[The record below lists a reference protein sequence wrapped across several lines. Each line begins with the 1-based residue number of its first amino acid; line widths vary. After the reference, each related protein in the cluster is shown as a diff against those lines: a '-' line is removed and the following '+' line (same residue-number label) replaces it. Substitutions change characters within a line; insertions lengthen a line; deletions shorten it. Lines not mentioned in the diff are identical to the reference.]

1 MKILITGANGFVGNT
16 VWRRFEGQPGISAV
30 GSVRTLEVSRKNEK
44 WISVGDLADSADWSI
59 LLAGVDVVVHT
70 AARVHVL
77 NEVTSDP
84 LAEFR
89 RVNVDGTMRL
99 ARQAAAFGVK
109 RFIFVSSIKVHG
121 ESTVEGRPFH
131 SDDVPSPSDP
141 YGVSKLEA
149 ENALRELAL
158 SSGME
163 LVIVRPPLVYGP
175 GVKANFA
182 AMMRWLSRGVPLP
195 LGAIKNRRSLVA
207 LDNLVDLLVVC
218 VQHPAASGQIFLVS
232 DGEDVST
239 TQLLRYMG
247 VALGCKTRLIPL
259 PAALLEWGAALVGK
273 REVARRLCGSLQ
285 VDIEKTCTTLQWRPP
300 ISLAVGLK
308 KAARDFS

>member
-1 MKILITGANGFVGNT
+1 MKILITGANGFVGNA
-16 VWRRFEGQPGISAV
+16 VWRRFEAQPGVSVV
-30 GSVRTLEVSRKNEK
+30 GSVRTPEIEKKNDR
-44 WISVGDLADSADWSI
+44 WFSVGELTASADWSG
-59 LLAGVDVVVHT
+59 LLKGVEAVVHT

-77 NEVTSDP
+77 NEVATDP

-89 RVNVDGTMRL
+89 RINVDGTMQL
-99 ARQAAAFGVK
+99 ARQAAASGVK
-109 RFIFVSSIKVHG
+109 RFVFVSSIKVNG
-121 ESTVEGRPFH
+121 ESTVRGRPFH

-195 LGAIKNRRSLVA
+195 LGAIENRRSLVA
-207 LDNLVDLLVVC
+207 LDNLVDLLAVC

-239 TQLLRYMG
+239 TQLLREMG
-247 VALGCKTRLIPL
+247 IALGCKARLIPL
-259 PAALLEWGAALVGK
+259 PAALLEWGGALVGK

-285 VDIEKTCTTLQWRPP
+285 VDTEKTCTTLQWRPP
-300 ISLAVGLK
+300 ISLAAGLK
-308 KAARDFS
+308 KAAKDFS